1 MRRMLSLMRSCVQDY
16 DMIQPGDKICVGVSG
31 GKDSVTLLRVLAELR
46 RFYPKPFELVA
57 ISLDMGYEGTDFSP
71 IADLCRELEVP
82 FILKK
87 TDIKQVVFDIRQES
101 NPCSLCAKLRRG
113 SLNDAAKEQGCNKV
127 ALGHHFD
134 DAVETFMMS
143 LFYEGRISCF
153 LPVTYLD
160 RTDITVIRPML
171 YMTERQVIGF
181 ARRQELPLVPSGC
194 PVDKATK
201 REETKA
207 LLKDLEKRYP
217 GLRDRIFGAMQR
229 YPLQGWE
236 KTLWERE

>member
-1 MRRMLSLMRSCVQDY
+1 MRRMLSLMRSCIQDY
-16 DMIQPGDKICVGVSG
+16 DMIRPGDHIAVGVSG

-46 RFYPKPFELVA
+46 RFYPKPFTITA

-71 IADLCRELEVP
+71 IAQLCQQLDVP
-82 FILKK
+82 FVLKK
-87 TDIKQVVFDIRQES
+87 TDIKQVVFDIRKES

-113 SLNDAAKEQGCNKV
+113 SLNDAAKELGCNKV

-143 LFYEGRISCF
+143 LLYEGRISCF

-160 RTDITVIRPML
+160 RTDLTVIRPML

-181 ARRQELPLVPSGC
+181 ARRQELPIVPSGC
-194 PVDKATK
+194 PVDKQTK

-207 LLKDLEKRYP
+207 LIRDLEKKYP
-217 GLRDRIFGAMQR
+217 GLRERVFGAMQR

-236 KTLWERE
+236 KTPWERE

>member
-171 YMTERQVIGF
+171 YRTERQVIGF
-181 ARRQELPLVPSGC
+181 ARRQALPLVPSGC

>member
-16 DMIQPGDKICVGVSG
+16 DMIRPGDHIAVGVSG

-46 RFYPKPFELVA
+46 RFYPKPFTITA

-71 IADLCRELEVP
+71 IAQLCQQLDVP
-82 FILKK
+82 FVLKK
-87 TDIKQVVFDIRQES
+87 TDIKQVVFDIRKES

-113 SLNDAAKEQGCNKV
+113 SLNDAAKELGCNKV

-143 LFYEGRISCF
+143 LLYEGRISCF

-160 RTDITVIRPML
+160 RTDLTVIRPML

-181 ARRQELPLVPSGC
+181 ARRQELPIVPSGC
-194 PVDKATK
+194 PVDKQTK

-207 LLKDLEKRYP
+207 LIRDLEKQYP
-217 GLRDRIFGAMQR
+217 GLRERVFGAMQR

-236 KTLWERE
+236 KTPWERE

>member
-1 MRRMLSLMRSCVQDY
+1 
-16 DMIQPGDKICVGVSG
+16 
-31 GKDSVTLLRVLAELR
+31 
-46 RFYPKPFELVA
+46 
-57 ISLDMGYEGTDFSP
+57 
-71 IADLCRELEVP
+71 VP
-82 FILKK
+82 YVLKK

-113 SLNDAAKEQGCNKV
+113 SLNDAAKELGCNKV

-143 LFYEGRISCF
+143 LLYEGRISCF

-160 RTDITVIRPML
+160 RTDLTVIRPML
-171 YMTERQVIGF
+171 YMTERQVVGF
-181 ARRQELPLVPSGC
+181 ARRQELPIVPSGC
-194 PVDKATK
+194 PVDKQTK

-207 LLKDLEKRYP
+207 LIRDLEKKYP
-217 GLRDRIFGAMQR
+217 GLRERVFGAMQR

-236 KTLWERE
+236 KTPWERE

>member
-16 DMIQPGDKICVGVSG
+16 DMIRPGDHIAVGVSG

-46 RFYPKPFELVA
+46 RFYPKPFTITA

-71 IADLCRELEVP
+71 IAQLCQQLDVP
-82 FILKK
+82 FVLKK
-87 TDIKQVVFDIRQES
+87 TDIKQVVFDIRKES

-113 SLNDAAKEQGCNKV
+113 SLNDAAKELGCNKV

-143 LFYEGRISCF
+143 LLYEGRISCF

-160 RTDITVIRPML
+160 RTDLTVIRPML

-181 ARRQELPLVPSGC
+181 ARRQELPIVPSGC
-194 PVDKATK
+194 PVDKQTK

-207 LLKDLEKRYP
+207 LIRDLEKKYP
-217 GLRDRIFGAMQR
+217 GLRERVFGAMQR

-236 KTLWERE
+236 KTPWERE

>member
-16 DMIQPGDKICVGVSG
+16 DMIHPGDKIAVGVSG
-31 GKDSVTLLRVLAELR
+31 GKDSVTLLRVLAELK
-46 RFYPKPFELVA
+46 RFYPKPFELIA

-71 IADLCRELEVP
+71 IAELCAQLDVP
-82 FILKK
+82 FVLKK

-113 SLNDAAKEQGCNKV
+113 SLNDAAKEQGCSKV

-143 LFYEGRISCF
+143 LLYEGRISCF

-171 YMTERQVIGF
+171 YMTERQVVGF
-181 ARRQELPLVPSGC
+181 SRRQALPIVPSGC

-207 LLKDLEKRYP
+207 LLKELEQRYP
-217 GLRDRIFGAMQR
+217 GLRERVFGAMQR

-236 KTLWERE
+236 KTPWERE

>member
-71 IADLCRELEVP
+71 IADLCRQLEVP
-82 FILKK
+82 FVLKK

-236 KTLWERE
+236 KTPWERE

>member
-16 DMIQPGDKICVGVSG
+16 DMIQPGDKIAVGVSG

-46 RFYPKPFELVA
+46 RFYPKPFELIA

-71 IADLCRELEVP
+71 IAALCSEIDVP
-82 FILKK
+82 FVLKK

-113 SLNDAAKEQGCNKV
+113 SLNDAAKEQSCNKV

-171 YMTERQVIGF
+171 YMTERQVVGF
-181 ARRQELPLVPSGC
+181 ARRQELPIVPSSC

-207 LLKDLEKRYP
+207 MLKDLEKRYP
-217 GLRDRIFGAMQR
+217 GLRERIFGAMQR

-236 KTLWERE
+236 KTPWERE